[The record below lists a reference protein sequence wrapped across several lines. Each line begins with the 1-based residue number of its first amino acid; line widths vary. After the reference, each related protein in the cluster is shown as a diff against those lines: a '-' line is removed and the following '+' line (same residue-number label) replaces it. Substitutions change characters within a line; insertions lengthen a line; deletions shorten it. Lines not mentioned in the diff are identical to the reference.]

1 MKDDEEEMGVEEEVM
16 LESIQVWVEQLLE
29 QSNTPEKMA
38 EYNKVLDSLKKLRG
52 GLWKDLKQL
61 SS

>member
-52 GLWKDLKQL
+52 
-61 SS
+61 